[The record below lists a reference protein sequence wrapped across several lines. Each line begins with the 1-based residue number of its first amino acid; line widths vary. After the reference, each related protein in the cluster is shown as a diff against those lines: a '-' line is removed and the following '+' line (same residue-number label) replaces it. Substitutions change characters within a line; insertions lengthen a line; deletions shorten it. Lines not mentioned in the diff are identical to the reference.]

1 MHFTIIFCFF
11 NLHHWQPMHAPHLL
25 ERYDYIGVNGVRVC
39 NHCGKVQIHQSF
51 MHNSWWVDVPG
62 NVERDDP

>member
-1 MHFTIIFCFF
+1 
-11 NLHHWQPMHAPHLL
+11 LL